1 MRFTKVE
8 FGSYL
13 TYSPRRNSDDARA
26 SRTAMKALKDDEVL
40 REPPILMSELLGNLI
55 RDNLSNLPFSKL
67 FTANPVLVPT
77 PKSSLMQPGTLWVP
91 QRLANVFVRR
101 GLGQEVV
108 ECLKLVKAVRKSA
121 TSQAADRPKA
131 LEHYESME
139 VQKFFPEPAEIL
151 LIDDIITRG
160 ATVLGATNKLAEAF
174 PRAHIC
180 AFAAILLILLLLPC
194 HLVHDLPLL
203 PPGPASTLLPSFFS

>member
-1 MRFTKVE
+1 
-8 FGSYL
+8 
-13 TYSPRRNSDDARA
+13 
-26 SRTAMKALKDDEVL
+26 
-40 REPPILMSELLGNLI
+40 
-55 RDNLSNLPFSKL
+55 
-67 FTANPVLVPT
+67 
-77 PKSSLMQPGTLWVP
+77 MQPGTLWVP

-108 ECLKLVKAVRKSA
+108 ECLKRVKAVRKSA

-131 LEHYESME
+131 LEHYESMV
-139 VQKFFPEPAEIL
+139 VQEFFPEPAEIL

-180 AFAAILLILLLLPC
+180 AFAAMRTISPPDIFKSTIDPC
-194 HLVHDLPLL
+194 MGSIELTGTDTFRRP
-203 PPGPASTLLPSFFS
+203 